1 MKRSHRTHKTSIKT
15 IFPLAATLLT
25 SIVSLPATAGNFSN
39 SIGAGVQY
47 GGVVGWQGAY
57 SFGNNQVRAGFG
69 FFGVTYGYDR
79 YIGEN
84 VALGVQ
90 GFGNHVKTGA
100 ALNFNYYFNGV
111 RQSGWMLGLDYYEGF
126 DTGDFAIDLFFEI
139 LTDPMDIDVEQNRG
153 NGFFV
158 SVGYRF

>member
-1 MKRSHRTHKTSIKT
+1 MKRIPRTRKISNQT
-15 IFPLAATLLT
+15 IFPLVVTLLT
-25 SIVSLPATAGNFSN
+25 SIISLPATAGSFS
-39 SIGAGVQY
+39 SSVGAGVQY
-47 GGVVGWQGAY
+47 GGVVGWQGVY
-57 SFGNNQVRAGFG
+57 GFGNNQVRAGFG

-79 YIGEN
+79 FIGKN

-111 RQSGWMLGLDYYEGF
+111 RQSGWMLGLDYYRGF
-126 DTGDFAIDLFFEI
+126 DTEDFAIDLFIEI
-139 LTDPMDIDVEQNRG
+139 FTSPMDIDIDQNPD